1 MSGSPAFINSYL
13 PALLGQAWLVVSSEF
28 HTVVEARGFSVLEW
42 RVLSVLEGN
51 GPTSVSELAL
61 KTVSK
66 QPTITRLLHRLEKQ
80 QQVERCESQN
90 GDRRLSWVTVTE
102 AGRQLVRELN
112 AEAARFEE
120 GVLGQLGEERSAML
134 KATLQTLIQRYSVA

>member
-1 MSGSPAFINSYL
+1 MNFINGYL
-13 PALLGQAWLVVSSEF
+13 PALLGQAWMVVSSEF
-28 HTVVEARGFSVLEW
+28 HPVVESHGLSVLEW

-80 QQVERCESQN
+80 QQVERCEVDG
-90 GDRRLSWVTVTE
+90 GDRRLSLVNVTE
-102 AGRQLVRELN
+102 SGRKLVEALN
-112 AEAARFEE
+112 GEAARFEAQ
-120 GVLGQLGEERSAML
+120 VLELLGHERSQAL
-134 KATLQTLIQRYSVA
+134 KATLQTIISQHQV

>member
-1 MSGSPAFINSYL
+1 MNFINGYL
-13 PALLGQAWLVVSSEF
+13 PALLGQAWMVVSSEF
-28 HTVVEARGFSVLEW
+28 HPVVESHGLSVLEW

-80 QQVERCESQN
+80 QQVERCEVDG
-90 GDRRLSWVTVTE
+90 GDRRLSLVNVTE
-102 AGRQLVRELN
+102 SGRKLVEALN
-112 AEAARFEE
+112 GEAARFEAQVLE
-120 GVLGQLGEERSAML
+120 LLGQERSQAL
-134 KATLQTLIQRYSVA
+134 KATLQTIISQRQV

>member
-1 MSGSPAFINSYL
+1 MNFINGYL
-13 PALLGQAWLVVSSEF
+13 PALLGQAWMVVTSEF
-28 HTVVEARGFSVLEW
+28 HPVVESHGLSVLEW

-80 QQVERCESQN
+80 QQVERCEVDG
-90 GDRRLSWVTVTE
+90 GDRRLSLVNVTE
-102 AGRQLVRELN
+102 SGRKLVEALN
-112 AEAARFEE
+112 GEAARYEAQVLE
-120 GVLGQLGEERSAML
+120 LLGQERSQAL
-134 KATLQTLIQRYSVA
+134 KATLQTIISQHQV

>member
-1 MSGSPAFINSYL
+1 MSGSPTFINSYL

-80 QQVERCESQN
+80 QQVERCESQS
-90 GDRRLSWVTVTE
+90 GDRRQSWVTVTE
-102 AGRQLVRELN
+102 EGRRLVRELN
-112 AEAARFEE
+112 TEAARFEE
-120 GVLGQLGEERSAML
+120 
-134 KATLQTLIQRYSVA
+134 SVYQIV

>member
-1 MSGSPAFINSYL
+1 MNFINGYL
-13 PALLGQAWLVVSSEF
+13 PALLGQAWMVVSSEF
-28 HTVVEARGFSVLEW
+28 HPVVESHGLSVLEW

-80 QQVERCESQN
+80 QQVERCEVDG
-90 GDRRLSWVTVTE
+90 GDRRLSLVNVTE
-102 AGRQLVRELN
+102 SGRKLVEALN
-112 AEAARFEE
+112 GEAARFEAQVLE
-120 GVLGQLGEERSAML
+120 LLGQERSQAL
-134 KATLQTLIQRYSVA
+134 KATLQTIISQHQV

>member
-1 MSGSPAFINSYL
+1 MSGSPTFINSYL

-80 QQVERCESQN
+80 QQVERCESQS
-90 GDRRLSWVTVTE
+90 GDRRQSWVTVTE
-102 AGRQLVRELN
+102 EGRRLVRELN
-112 AEAARFEE
+112 TEAACFEE
-120 GVLGQLGEERSAML
+120 SVLSELGEARSAVL
-134 KATLQTLIQRYSVA
+134 KNTLQTLIQRYSVA

>member
-1 MSGSPAFINSYL
+1 MSGSPTFINSYL

-28 HTVVEARGFSVLEW
+28 HSVVEARGFSVLEW

-80 QQVERCESQN
+80 QQVARCDGQS

-102 AGRQLVRELN
+102 EGRRLVCELN

-120 GVLGQLGEERSAML
+120 GVLSELGVERSVAL
-134 KATLQTLIQRYSVA
+134 KNTLQALIQRYSVV